1 MRAWRVAVPLLAGA
15 AIALTPA
22 PDGLAT
28 QAWYYFAVFIA
39 VILGLITEPLPAAAV
54 GWIGLTFTAVSGWGQ
69 IVIGITAIFA
79 ASRPL

>member
-22 PDGLAT
+22 PYGLAT

-39 VILGLITEPLPAAAV
+39 VILGLINEPLPAAA
-54 GWIGLTFTAVSGWGQ
+54 GGCTAFG
-69 IVIGITAIFA
+69 
-79 ASRPL
+79 